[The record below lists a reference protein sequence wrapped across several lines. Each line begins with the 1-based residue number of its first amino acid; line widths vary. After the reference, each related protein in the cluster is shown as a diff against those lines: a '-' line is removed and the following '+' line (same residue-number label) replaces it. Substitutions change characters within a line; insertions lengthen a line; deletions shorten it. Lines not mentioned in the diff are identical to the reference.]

1 MTPLSGIGEHP
12 APSLPAFAPRR
23 RRMALCVLAAA
34 SIHLIVI
41 FNLDLPR
48 GAPSALPAVID
59 LQLAAAPTLPEPVG
73 GLPDRPEPF
82 ADAAPEVPPAPSSA
96 PTPRPVPSDPP
107 ELEAPQPQPVVPP
120 DALAGKTVS
129 DLAREIAA
137 LGAGGDAATD
147 HRKRR
152 LSSTPA
158 GNTELAY
165 YVESWRRKIE
175 RIGRINYP
183 AEARAKGLTGTLR
196 LLVSIAAD
204 GTLVGVRVLEP
215 SDHEVLD
222 EAAVRIVELGAPYSP
237 FPPRLRDSTDL
248 LEIERTWQFR
258 GDRLSWK

>member
-1 MTPLSGIGEHP
+1 MKTLSGIGEHP
-12 APSLPAFAPRR
+12 VLSLPAFAPRR

-34 SIHLIVI
+34 SIHLVVI
-41 FNLDLPR
+41 FSLDLPS
-48 GAPSALPAVID
+48 GAPPALPAVIE
-59 LQLAAAPTLPEPVG
+59 LKLAAAPILSERIG
-73 GLPDRPEPF
+73 EAPDRPESVAESP
-82 ADAAPEVPPAPSSA
+82 AEVPPAPTDAA
-96 PTPRPVPSDPP
+96 PPQPVPSDPSQLVAP
-107 ELEAPQPQPVVPP
+107 PQPAP

-129 DLAREIAA
+129 DLAREIAS
-137 LGAGGDAATD
+137 LEAGGDAPIDQRT
-147 HRKRR
+147 RR
-152 LSSTPA
+152 LSGSPA

-175 RIGRINYP
+175 RIGKINYP
-183 AEARAKGLTGTLR
+183 AEARSKGLTGTLR

-204 GTLVGVRVLEP
+204 GTLVDVRVLEP

-222 EAAVRIVELGAPYSP
+222 EAAVRIVELGAPYAP

>member
-1 MTPLSGIGEHP
+1 MNRPTGIG
-12 APSLPAFAPRR
+12 AVTSLPAFAPRR
-23 RRMALCVLAAA
+23 GRMTLCVLAATA
-34 SIHLIVI
+34 IHLIAI
-41 FNLDLPR
+41 FSVDLPR
-48 GAPSALPAVID
+48 SAPPEARGVIE
-59 LQLAAAPTLPEPVG
+59 LKLAAVPIPPDAVVEV
-73 GLPDRPEPF
+73 PDRPEPTTEPLP
-82 ADAAPEVPPAPSSA
+82 DAPPAPS
-96 PTPRPVPSDPP
+96 PTSPGPPVPLEQRKSDQ
-107 ELEAPQPQPVVPP
+107 AAQPDPPP
-120 DALAGKTVS
+120 DALAGKTLS
-129 DLAREIAA
+129 DLAREIAS
-137 LGAGGDAATD
+137 LEDGGHEAPDSRT
-147 HRKRR
+147 RR
-152 LSSTPA
+152 LSSTPT

-237 FPPRLRDSTDL
+237 FPPRLRESTDL

-258 GDRLSWK
+258 GDGLSWK